1 MFTLLVSWLLVAC
14 VPGLLMLAALG
25 LGRLEKELAHESVT
39 ATDVAAFLEQ
49 AEALDMRTLAREGM
63 PEALEYLH
71 RRQAL
76 QVADPPRRCRPPG
89 GIAPRQFLPGT
100 SPASTRRVCP
110 RDIHTHSRDNPQ
122 FKATRRVLACQSCVA
137 LARWTLWPTFSL
149 G

>member
-25 LGRLEKELAHESVT
+25 LGRLERELAHDSVT

-49 AEALDMRTLAREGM
+49 AEAMDMRTLAREGM

-76 QVADPPRRCRPPG
+76 QLADSPSPGSRAGRHRPESVFARDFAG
-89 GIAPRQFLPGT
+89 SDDAGLPT
-100 SPASTRRVCP
+100 RNTHAFARHST
-110 RDIHTHSRDNPQ
+110 I
-122 FKATRRVLACQSCVA
+122 
-137 LARWTLWPTFSL
+137 
-149 G
+149 